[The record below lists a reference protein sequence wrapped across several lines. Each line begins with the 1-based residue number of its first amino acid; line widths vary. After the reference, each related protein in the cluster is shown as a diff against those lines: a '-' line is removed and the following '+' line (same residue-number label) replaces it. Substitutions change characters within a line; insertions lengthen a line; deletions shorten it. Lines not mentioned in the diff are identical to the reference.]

1 MKDPRTE
8 FNYSGTRT
16 QFIKKKKEETPNYI
30 PQGTKSTSG
39 VFDKSY
45 FMGLVSHPNQV
56 SYLLPTPETDPT
68 GFGSA
73 LWHMEIKNKVDYHS
87 WAEKTIGM
95 QISS

>member
-1 MKDPRTE
+1 
-8 FNYSGTRT
+8 
-16 QFIKKKKEETPNYI
+16 
-30 PQGTKSTSG
+30 
-39 VFDKSY
+39 
-45 FMGLVSHPNQV
+45 MGLVSHPNQV